1 MCSKCASLAGRWGV
15 LSAVLCT
22 LRAAETKIIITTYR
36 FHFVPSR
43 CVCFFFYF
51 RLRIVQS
58 FTCRN
63 DNANKNQM
71 VVVFAISIRFIL
83 FGFFISFSIFWFDS
97 MVFSLLLLI
106 RAVICVVEI
115 EIMCHWTRNIQSF
128 GVSIRRNILYWKW
141 AIRRKNPPKRRASH
155 KTYAS

>member
-1 MCSKCASLAGRWGV
+1 MCSKCVGLAGRWGV

-97 MVFSLLLLI
+97 MVFFPSSSYSCSDLCSRNWNYVPLDPEHS
-106 RAVICVVEI
+106 VIWCVYP
-115 EIMCHWTRNIQSF
+115 S
-128 GVSIRRNILYWKW
+128 LYWKW
-141 AIRRKNPPKRRASH
+141 AMRRKKNPPKRRASH